1 MNKSIF
7 TLLFLLLLLIV
18 TCVYQKT
25 YTLYAQT
32 TEVDTTVNVVKE
44 AEIQSFQKEQPI
56 KIVDHNVVT
65 AHEGRRVKEP
75 TILEK
80 IKTTVSSVIS
90 SNKNEHQTKI
100 SPTVETENKII
111 TQIKTMKKPVVK
123 TEAEEK
129 EVVDYLLTVLDE
141 RDLALI
147 HRDEAE
153 SRLHALIKKA
163 LENRRLAIEN
173 MHKTSNQIDKA
184 HQKRLK
190 ERDHQAQNNTEGK
203 GK

>member
-80 IKTTVSSVIS
+80 IKTTVSSVIA
-90 SNKNEHQTKI
+90 SNKNDHQTKI

-111 TQIKTMKKPVVK
+111 TQIKTMEKPVVK

-173 MHKTSNQIDKA
+173 MHKTSKQIDKA